1 MHIYFNK
8 YFMIHRFFQ
17 SWLSI
22 LSKTKTLKLS
32 STTLYI
38 RNFVVLYTSYL
49 LIINTDLLGIFLH
62 YMVFLSTAVF
72 QCGKLAM
79 CVVGLTTSQ

>member
-22 LSKTKTLKLS
+22 LSKTRTLKLS

-49 LIINTDLLGIFLH
+49 LIINTDLLGI
-62 YMVFLSTAVF
+62 VFLSTAVF